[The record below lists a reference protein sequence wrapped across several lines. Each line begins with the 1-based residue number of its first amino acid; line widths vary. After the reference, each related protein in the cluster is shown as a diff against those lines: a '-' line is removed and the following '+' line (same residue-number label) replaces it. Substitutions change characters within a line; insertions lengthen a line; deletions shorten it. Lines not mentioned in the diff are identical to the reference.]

1 VAWGARPVPEQTT
14 LQPRRWQEILLNRR
28 MLICIF
34 QGFSSGMPLYVLIQL
49 VPAWLRSEG
58 IDLAT
63 IGLLS
68 LVTLPYTLKFAW
80 APLLDRYRLPFL
92 GRRRGWALASQ
103 ILLIF
108 SIGMLG
114 SVDPSTA
121 LRTAIW
127 LIFATS
133 LFSATQDIVLDAYRR
148 ELLADDELG
157 TGNSIFVNAYRLSSL
172 IPGSLALIMS
182 DLLPWSIVYW
192 TVGAFMSVGIVT
204 TFFVPETADDRI
216 APRTLRQAV
225 LDPFIEFFSRDG
237 WRAAMAII
245 AFMLLYKLGDSMAT
259 ALSTPFYLDLGF
271 SRTEVGTVAKFAAL
285 WSSVAGAALGGIV
298 MLKVSINRALWMF
311 GVVQIISIL
320 GFAALAKIGNDPYAL
335 FAVVSFE
342 YIGVGLGTVA
352 FTAFIAKQTSL
363 SFTATQFALLT
374 SIAVIPRTFANASTG
389 FIINSVGYFSFFL
402 ICTAAAIP
410 GMLLLLVI
418 APWSKRTESA
428 RTQNQTSEAA

>member
-1 VAWGARPVPEQTT
+1 MPEHTAIE
-14 LQPRRWQEILLNRR
+14 PRRWQEILLNQR

-49 VPAWLRSEG
+49 VPAWLSSEG

-68 LVTLPYTLKFAW
+68 LVTLPYTLKFVW

-103 ILLIF
+103 ILLIL

-127 LIFATS
+127 LVFATS

-148 ELLADDELG
+148 EMLADDELG

-172 IPGSLALIMS
+172 IPGSLALILS
-182 DLLPWSIVYW
+182 DVLPWSIVYW

-204 TFFVPETADDRI
+204 TLLVPETADERI
-216 APRTLRQAV
+216 APRTLREAV
-225 LDPFIEFFSRDG
+225 VDPFVEFFSRGG
-237 WRAAMAII
+237 WRAAIAII

-271 SRTEVGTVAKFAAL
+271 SRTEVGTVAKFATL
-285 WSSVAGAALGGIV
+285 WSSFAGAALGGII

-311 GVVQIISIL
+311 GVVQIVSIL
-320 GFAALAKIGNDPYAL
+320 GFAALAKIGNDAYAL

-389 FIINSVGYFSFFL
+389 FIINAVGYFNFFL
-402 ICTAAAIP
+402 FCTAAAIP
-410 GMLLLLVI
+410 GMLLLLVV

-428 RTQNQTSEAA
+428 RTGERPPQATQSSQS

>member
-1 VAWGARPVPEQTT
+1 MSELTT
-14 LQPRRWQEILLNRR
+14 LKPRRWQEILLNRH

-34 QGFSSGMPLYVLIQL
+34 QGFSSGMPLYVLFQL

-58 IDLAT
+58 TDLAT
-63 IGLLS
+63 IGAASLL
-68 LVTLPYTLKFAW
+68 TLPYTFKFLW
-80 APLLDRYRLPFL
+80 APMLDRYRLPFL
-92 GRRRGWALASQ
+92 GRRRGWTLASQ

-121 LRTAIW
+121 LRTAFW

-172 IPGSLALIMS
+172 IPGSLALILS

-204 TFFVPETADDRI
+204 TFFVPETADERI
-216 APRTLRQAV
+216 APRTLTEAV
-225 LDPFIEFFSRDG
+225 RDPFIEFFSRDG
-237 WRAAMAII
+237 RRAAIAII

-259 ALSTPFYLDLGF
+259 ALATPFYLDLGF
-271 SRTEVGTVAKFAAL
+271 SLTEVGTVAKFAGL
-285 WSSVAGAALGGIV
+285 WASFAGAALGGII

-311 GVVQIISIL
+311 GVVQIVSIL
-320 GFAALAKIGNDPYAL
+320 GFAALAKIGYDAYAL

-389 FIINSVGYFSFFL
+389 FIINAVGYFNFFL
-402 ICTAAAIP
+402 ICAAAAIP
-410 GMLLLLVI
+410 GLLLLLVV
-418 APWSKRTESA
+418 APWSKRTESG
-428 RTQNQTSEAA
+428 N